1 MAELIPDLESV
12 VVHIPGVG
20 NAIYDEAEEREH
32 VANGFLEEARATTT
46 HTKIVGPAH
55 LTNTSVERLG
65 PVDSQFSLNAPSPE
79 SIEFGHNPSGVF
91 DPDRYGRRT
100 KPPEGLYIL
109 HRAAGLV

>member
-1 MAELIPDLESV
+1 MVKIDPELEKI
-12 VVHIPGVG
+12 VVHLPGVG
-20 NAIYDEAEEREH
+20 NAIYDEAEDREG
-32 VANGFLEEARATTT
+32 VAHGFLIEARATTT
-46 HTKIVGPAH
+46 HTKIFGPAH
-55 LTNTSVERLG
+55 LTSTSVERLG

-91 DPDRYGRRT
+91 DPEKYGRRT